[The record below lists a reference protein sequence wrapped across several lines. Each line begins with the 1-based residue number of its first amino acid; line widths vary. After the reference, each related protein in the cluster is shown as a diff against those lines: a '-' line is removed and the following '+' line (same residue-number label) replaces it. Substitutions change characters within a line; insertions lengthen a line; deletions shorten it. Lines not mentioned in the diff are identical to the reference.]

1 LEKVKKKPRV
11 TDQHNNSWI
20 CISAWA
26 KKKLPSMTSRYLLPF
41 FHQYHVTVRSLSVSL
56 YNRPTKLFF
65 KEVWTLKLREI
76 LKLCPWKWKY
86 DREFTKHNMNEWTLN
101 SCFVYVDY
109 IDVFFPHSNDMTSW
123 QNSSAEK
130 ISCNVAPLFYH
141 YSVVIQY
148 LVSDRLLSL
157 ISKENIQNVR
167 KMSVFHRLICNNMK

>member
-1 LEKVKKKPRV
+1 MEKVKNKPRV
-11 TDQHNNSWI
+11 TDQHSNSWI

-56 YNRPTKLFF
+56 YNR
-65 KEVWTLKLREI
+65 
-76 LKLCPWKWKY
+76 PWKWKY